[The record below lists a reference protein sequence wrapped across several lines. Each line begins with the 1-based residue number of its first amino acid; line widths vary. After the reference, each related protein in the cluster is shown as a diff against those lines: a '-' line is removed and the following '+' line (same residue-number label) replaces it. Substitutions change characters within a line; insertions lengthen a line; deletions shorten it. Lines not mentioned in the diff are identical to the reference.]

1 MEFQIFFLRNI
12 FFYWIQ
18 TIHVWSLQRLWH
30 WKLMVNGDIK
40 RVTMLTVKTIT
51 SVLKVL
57 TYIIISIAT
66 LSISLTDI
74 PVIKPFLSQPSQRLL
89 FYIHVYFS
97 NVVLFY
103 LLKNN
108 YLIVYN
114 SLLLYSIQVYINI
127 WQLNMFKKKN
137 EKTLLLDP
145 QLWLKLLNAVCFK
158 IVLHTLC
165 SNIIQYLIYMY
176 PFTCIYIFL
185 KITFVLVLFIIFFMI
200 LC

>member
-1 MEFQIFFLRNI
+1 
-12 FFYWIQ
+12 
-18 TIHVWSLQRLWH
+18 
-30 WKLMVNGDIK
+30 MVNGDIK

-127 WQLNMFKKKN
+127 
-137 EKTLLLDP
+137 
-145 QLWLKLLNAVCFK
+145 
-158 IVLHTLC
+158 
-165 SNIIQYLIYMY
+165 
-176 PFTCIYIFL
+176 
-185 KITFVLVLFIIFFMI
+185 
-200 LC
+200 

>member
-1 MEFQIFFLRNI
+1 
-12 FFYWIQ
+12 
-18 TIHVWSLQRLWH
+18 
-30 WKLMVNGDIK
+30 MVNGDIK
-40 RVTMLTVKTIT
+40 RVTMLPVKTIT

-127 WQLNMFKKKN
+127 
-137 EKTLLLDP
+137 
-145 QLWLKLLNAVCFK
+145 
-158 IVLHTLC
+158 
-165 SNIIQYLIYMY
+165 
-176 PFTCIYIFL
+176 
-185 KITFVLVLFIIFFMI
+185 
-200 LC
+200 